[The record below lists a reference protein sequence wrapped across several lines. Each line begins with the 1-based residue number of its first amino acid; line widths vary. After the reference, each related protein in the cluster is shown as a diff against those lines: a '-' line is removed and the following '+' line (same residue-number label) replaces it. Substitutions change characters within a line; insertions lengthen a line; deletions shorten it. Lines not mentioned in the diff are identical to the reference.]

1 MSWWPARLS
10 PDVRL
15 LLDRERQIAVLPAAA
30 RARALS
36 RARSALAAGVA
47 TRQWPSRAPSAFRWA
62 AAAGL
67 ACVTT
72 VAAGAVA
79 YSIGLRARPTA
90 PPVAAAPLP
99 TSEESRAVHWSAG
112 DEPFRNLLAMPALKA
127 PPAASAAR
135 ARVELR
141 LLEQARA
148 AVDREDFALAMQL
161 LGDHARRFRRGRLVE
176 EREALRVKALASLG
190 RRSDARRAAAQFE
203 ARFPRSPLL
212 PAVTE
217 MPDLAP

>member
-1 MSWWPARLS
+1 MIWSPSKLS
-10 PDVRL
+10 SDVRL
-15 LLDRERQIAVLPAAA
+15 LLDREREIAVLPAAA

-47 TRQWPSRAPSAFRWA
+47 TRQWPSRAPSACRWV

-67 ACVTT
+67 ACVAS

-90 PPVAAAPLP
+90 PPVAATSP
-99 TSEESRAVHWSAG
+99 TESRTPRWSAG
-112 DEPFRNLLAMPALKA
+112 NGPLRDLLARPVLA
-127 PPAASAAR
+127 PPGRSGAS

-141 LLEQARA
+141 LVERARA
-148 AVDREDFALAMQL
+148 AIDREDFPQAMELLAE
-161 LGDHARRFRRGRLVE
+161 HARLFRRGRLVE

-190 RRSDARRAAAQFE
+190 RRGDARRAAAQFE

-212 PAVTE
+212 PTVIE

>member
-1 MSWWPARLS
+1 MIWWPAKLS

-67 ACVTT
+67 ACVAT

-90 PPVAAAPLP
+90 PPLAAPP
-99 TSEESRAVHWSAG
+99 PREEPRAAHWSAG
-112 DEPFRNLLAMPALKA
+112 DEPFRELLARPVLKT
-127 PPAASAAR
+127 PPARAG

-141 LLEQARA
+141 LLERARA

-161 LGDHARRFRRGRLVE
+161 LADHAHRFRRGRLVE

-190 RRSDARRAAAQFE
+190 RRSEARRAAAQFE

-212 PAVTE
+212 PTVTE

>member
-1 MSWWPARLS
+1 
-10 PDVRL
+10 
-15 LLDRERQIAVLPAAA
+15 
-30 RARALS
+30 
-36 RARSALAAGVA
+36 VA
-47 TRQWPSRAPSAFRWA
+47 S
-62 AAAGL
+62 
-67 ACVTT
+67 

-90 PPVAAAPLP
+90 PPVAATSP
-99 TSEESRAVHWSAG
+99 TESRTPH
-112 DEPFRNLLAMPALKA
+112 EPLRDLLARPVLA
-127 PPAASAAR
+127 PPGRSGDS

-141 LLEQARA
+141 LVERARA
-148 AVDREDFALAMQL
+148 AIDREDFPQAMELLAE
-161 LGDHARRFRRGRLVE
+161 HARRFRSGRLVE

-212 PAVTE
+212 PTVIE

>member
-1 MSWWPARLS
+1 MIWWPAKLS

-67 ACVTT
+67 ACVAT

-90 PPVAAAPLP
+90 PPLATPPPGEEPRAA
-99 TSEESRAVHWSAG
+99 HWSAG
-112 DEPFRNLLAMPALKA
+112 DEPFRDLLARPVLKTAPARA
-127 PPAASAAR
+127 GAG

-141 LLEQARA
+141 LLEKARA

-161 LGDHARRFRRGRLVE
+161 LADHAHRFRRGRLVE

-190 RRSDARRAAAQFE
+190 RRSEARRAAAQFE

-212 PAVTE
+212 PTVTE

>member
-1 MSWWPARLS
+1 MICSPKLS

-67 ACVTT
+67 ACVAS
-72 VAAGAVA
+72 VAAGAVS
-79 YSIGLRARPTA
+79 YSVGLRARPSA
-90 PPVAAAPLP
+90 PPVAAP
-99 TSEESRAVHWSAG
+99 TPAASPAAHWSAG
-112 DEPFRNLLAMPALKA
+112 DAPFRDLLARPVLTET
-127 PPAASAAR
+127 PPRSGAGAR
-135 ARVELR
+135 AELR
-141 LLEQARA
+141 LVERARA
-148 AVDREDFALAMQL
+148 AVAREDFPLAMQL
-161 LGDHARRFRRGRLVE
+161 LSEHARRFKTGRLVE
-176 EREALRVKALASLG
+176 EREALRVKVLASLG
-190 RRSDARRAAAQFE
+190 HRSAARRAAAQFE
-203 ARFPRSPLL
+203 VKFPRSPLL
-212 PAVTE
+212 PAVTD